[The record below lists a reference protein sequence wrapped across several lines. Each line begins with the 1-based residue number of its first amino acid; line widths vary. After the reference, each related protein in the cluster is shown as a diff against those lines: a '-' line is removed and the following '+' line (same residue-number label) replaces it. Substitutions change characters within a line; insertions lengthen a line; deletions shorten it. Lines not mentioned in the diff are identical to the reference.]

1 MTLCQDHLL
10 PDRRAARLP
19 RPDRRDRGADS
30 HDRQQGARHRQA
42 DRLLASTL
50 YIPYSKRASQH
61 TESKLGNS
69 FLIIHK
75 HIYLMYFEI
84 NKVMRTYLDA

>member
-19 RPDRRDRGADS
+19 RPDRRDRGAHS

-50 YIPYSKRASQH
+50 YI
-61 TESKLGNS
+61 L
-69 FLIIHK
+69 
-75 HIYLMYFEI
+75 
-84 NKVMRTYLDA
+84 